1 MSTHEQIARNAEIAR
16 RRMAGE
22 RPTDLAKEFGVS
34 PERVWQ
40 IVQAEQRRQR
50 GEAPKKRRR
59 GVPKAAPASIRPR
72 LRPIDGRMDGRWQ
85 CACDQ
90 VVRVGKTRKEAYD
103 LWLNAAILEA
113 MPKAPAVPDTPKAL
127 ASAGPGSVPAVVPH
141 TSGSLPSKPEPAI
154 TPVHESQVQVV
165 RGAPLLK
172 TLSLAS
178 SLGLHADRINAAQP
192 PMHSMHG
199 GSRARTGGFHDQE

>member
-1 MSTHEQIARNAEIAR
+1 MSTSERNAEIAQR
-16 RRMAGE
+16 RLAGE
-22 RPTDLAKEFGVS
+22 RPTDLGLEFGIT

-50 GEAPKKRRR
+50 GEAPKKRSR
-59 GVPKAAPASIRPR
+59 GVPKAAPTSIRPR

-85 CACDQ
+85 CACDL
-90 VVRVGKTRKEAYD
+90 VARVGKTRKEAYD
-103 LWLNAAILEA
+103 LWLNAAIVEV
-113 MPKAPAVPDTPKAL
+113 MPKAPPVPDTPKAL
-127 ASAGPGSVPAVVPH
+127 ASAALGSVPAAVPH
-141 TSGSLPSKPEPAI
+141 TSGSLPSGPEPAI

-192 PMHSMHG
+192 RLQSLHG
-199 GSRARTGGFHDQE
+199 GCRAPHGGFHDQD